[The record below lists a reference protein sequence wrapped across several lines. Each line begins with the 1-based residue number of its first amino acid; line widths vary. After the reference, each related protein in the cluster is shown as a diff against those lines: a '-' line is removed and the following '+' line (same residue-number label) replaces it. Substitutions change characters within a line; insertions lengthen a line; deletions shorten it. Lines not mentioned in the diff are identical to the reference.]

1 VADIAIVRF
10 GSLAPPVPFDLLF
23 TATRKRDEQLAL
35 RLLRRIMQWGEDVA
49 TQEYAWVRLLA
60 SLKYDGYG
68 DYVAGVRF
76 AESLAGWLAQFEPG
90 DRQTAYDFVKHRL
103 VYFSAGEVKR
113 LVVELQ
119 PRFVEPM
126 LRKAVGEVCKVPAH
140 MTLVDR
146 NASAELA
153 RRRRQTLYIGLS
165 DGARIDILR
174 RANAGA
180 LVNDQIVLAAHID
193 HEKWEDLGSNLA
205 TDLAK
210 LGRTG
215 DAFFRNVILIDDFTA
230 SGTTFVRKKNAEKWT
245 GKIYKFF
252 TAVAETRRQ
261 FLESGKN
268 FPLAPNAAVH
278 VHHYIST
285 TPARNAILD
294 RLQAVK
300 TDVPDWFPDVTV
312 TEGLLLPQIVAVDET
327 RDAEIWKLTEKYYDP
342 DIYEQL
348 KAHLSADQKDL
359 KRGYADCALPVVL
372 EHNCP
377 NNSLTLLW
385 AETEGKDGAHPMRAL
400 FPRRHRH
407 S

>member
-1 VADIAIVRF
+1 M
-10 GSLAPPVPFDLLF
+10 
-23 TATRKRDEQLAL
+23 DEQLAL

-60 SLKYDGYG
+60 GLKYDGYG

-76 AESLAGWLAQFEPG
+76 AESLAGWLAQFEQG

-103 VYFSAGEVKR
+103 VYFSGGEVKR

-126 LRKAVGEVCKVPAH
+126 LRKAVSDACKVPAYL
-140 MTLVDR
+140 TFADP
-146 NASAELA
+146 NASAELR

-165 DGARIDILR
+165 DGARIDVLR
-174 RANAGA
+174 RANAGT

-193 HEKWEDLGSNLA
+193 HEKWEDLSSNLA

-210 LGRTG
+210 LGGTG
-215 DAFFRNVILIDDFTA
+215 EALFRNVVLIDDFTA
-230 SGTTFVRKKNAEKWT
+230 SGTTFVRKKDNGKWT

-252 TAVAETRRQ
+252 TAVAETRKQ
-261 FLESGKN
+261 FLENNKH
-268 FPLAPNAAVH
+268 FPLAPDAAMR

-285 TPARNAILD
+285 TQARNAILT
-294 RLQAVK
+294 RLDAVK
-300 TDVPDWFPDVTV
+300 ADVTGWFPDVTV
-312 TEGLLLPQIVAVDET
+312 TEGLLLPPTVTVDEQ
-327 RDAEIWKLTEKYYDP
+327 RDPEIWKLTEKYYDP
-342 DIYEQL
+342 DIHEQL

-385 AETEGKDGAHPMRAL
+385 AETEGKGGAHPMRAL

>member
-1 VADIAIVRF
+1 M
-10 GSLAPPVPFDLLF
+10 
-23 TATRKRDEQLAL
+23 DEQLAL
-35 RLLRRIMQWGEDVA
+35 RLLGRIMQWGEDVA

-60 SLKYDGYG
+60 GLKYDGYG

-76 AESLAGWLAQFEPG
+76 AESLAGWLAQFQQG

-140 MTLVDR
+140 LTLADR
-146 NASAELA
+146 NARAELA

-165 DGARIDILR
+165 DGARIDVLR

-210 LGRTG
+210 LGGTG
-215 DAFFRNVILIDDFTA
+215 DAVFRNVILIDDFTA
-230 SGTTFVRKKNAEKWT
+230 SGTTFVRKKVSGKWT

-261 FLESGKN
+261 FLENNKH
-268 FPLAPNAAVH
+268 FPFAPDAAVR

-285 TPARNAILD
+285 TPARNVILD
-294 RLQAVK
+294 RLKTVK
-300 TDVPDWFPDVTV
+300 ADVTGWFPNVTV
-312 TEGLLLPQIVAVDET
+312 TEGLLLPQTIAVDET
-327 RDAEIWKLTEKYYDP
+327 RDPDIWRLTEKYYDP

-348 KAHLSADQKDL
+348 KAHLSVDQKDL